1 MRINQVK
8 GDNSMQSSIGLIG
21 LGAMG
26 TGIAA
31 SMSRAGLEFY
41 VHDNDQ
47 TKLEE
52 IRKKPTYKNI
62 FG

>member
-1 MRINQVK
+1 
-8 GDNSMQSSIGLIG
+8 MQSSIGLIG

-47 TKLEE
+47 TKLE
-52 IRKKPTYKNI
+52 
-62 FG
+62 

>member
-1 MRINQVK
+1 
-8 GDNSMQSSIGLIG
+8 MQSSIGLIG

-52 IRKKPTYKNI
+52 IRKSPLINSPLKKN
-62 FG
+62 GHL